1 MQASEIARLLTRVL
15 VFDNNIMMNISYI
28 EGVHANFFWLGTLFP
43 DWTRCSGAEEA
54 P

>member
-28 EGVHANFFWLGTLFP
+28 EGVHANFFLARYTIPGLDKVQWG
-43 DWTRCSGAEEA
+43 
-54 P
+54 